1 MGWTGWRSFALSL
14 VYKSTTKPE
23 LGLFQHDPRRF
34 LAFLGGLARGKHLE
48 NTKELEVV
56 WLAWSKKIEAF
67 VVARLKDGKWKEGS
81 REESASPTLIGYL
94 NFPHLNFLD
103 LRVR

>member
-48 NTKELEVV
+48 NTKELELV

-81 REESASPTLIGYL
+81 REESASPISTS
-94 NFPHLNFLD
+94 
-103 LRVR
+103 